1 MKKTT
6 DRGFVVSLHHD
17 ASPDTLHVNLKWQG
31 DHDISAFDLDGL
43 GQVLHCEN
51 ETENT
56 GWAVI
61 KPSHLVNP
69 GDAVPLQK
77 GAEIVNLQRYQSIS
91 REGISLVVL
100 YESQMRR

>member
-77 GAEIVNLQRYQSIS
+77 GQKLSTSKDINPFLEKASAS
-91 REGISLVVL
+91 WSF
-100 YESQMRR
+100 MRAK